1 MSVSLRARAALVL
14 AVCCVGLAPTSGPY
28 RPRPSPTRLELY
40 FTRVKKQG
48 PIDRPGCPRAA
59 TSRPLPTGSLPG
71 RGLGSAVRHS
81 SPSLHLAASSGWV
94 LIAQGTHDPAPV
106 SQPHTALLTQ
116 ISTHAVH
123 LRRGPRLS
131 GAGLGCATTAS
142 PAAGRGPLHRRRSR
156 VEGKQ
161 MHSTTAQPSSRQR
174 PCPYQ
179 PSCRPV
185 LTSGATLD
193 GHRVRRNTGACAR
206 LEEAPAP
213 S

>member
-1 MSVSLRARAALVL
+1 MTGQAAPGRRLPGHSQPDRSL
-14 AVCCVGLAPTSGPY
+14 AVGWAAPYVT
-28 RPRPSPTRLELY
+28 
-40 FTRVKKQG
+40 Q
-48 PIDRPGCPRAA
+48 
-59 TSRPLPTGSLPG
+59 
-71 RGLGSAVRHS
+71 
-81 SPSLHLAASSGWV
+81 LAASSGSSGWV